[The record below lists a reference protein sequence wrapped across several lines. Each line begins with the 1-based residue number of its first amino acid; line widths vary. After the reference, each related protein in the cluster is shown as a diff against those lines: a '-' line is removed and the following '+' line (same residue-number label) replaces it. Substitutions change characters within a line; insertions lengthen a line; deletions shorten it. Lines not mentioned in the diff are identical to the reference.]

1 MTIFFGNRCFQKR
14 VWIIPEFHPPEGKP
28 MSSVKRGHKI
38 RTREKRQFKRELAED
53 VCLLLRHGLS
63 KDSEA
68 AREEEPIEH
77 VEAVEL

>member
-1 MTIFFGNRCFQKR
+1 MA
-14 VWIIPEFHPPEGKP
+14 
-28 MSSVKRGHKI
+28 SVKRGHKI
-38 RTREKRQFKRELAED
+38 RTRRKRQFKRQLAED